1 MKVLELLAKHKAL
14 EELSR
19 PGRIGVGNR
28 KTMFWIGIFCRYAP
42 SEDKGLET
50 ASLKKWDLVSCQSDA
65 QFDFKVNIYLGIGNI
80 SMTSIF

>member
-19 PGRIGVGNR
+19 PGSIGVGNR
-28 KTMFWIGIFCRYAP
+28 KTMFWIGIFCRYTP

-50 ASLKKWDLVSCQSDA
+50 ASLINGIWFHVSLMH
-65 QFDFKVNIYLGIGNI
+65 NLI
-80 SMTSIF
+80 SRSIFILALGTLV